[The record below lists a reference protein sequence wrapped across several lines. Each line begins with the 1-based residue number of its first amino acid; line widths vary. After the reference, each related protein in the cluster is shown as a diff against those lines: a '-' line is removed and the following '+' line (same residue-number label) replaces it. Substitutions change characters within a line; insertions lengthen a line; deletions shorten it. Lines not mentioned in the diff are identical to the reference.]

1 MIDPATQRPS
11 KPSILHWRLSD
22 FISPCV
28 VGLFSHALA
37 LLVLAGCAVLLWFKL
52 EEASK
57 SSFLLWV
64 IRTRDPIIRWWQT
77 FHKRKQFPGSYD
89 PAFGT
94 SWCLNA
100 GLSEPGVKGVGDP
113 PPLHDFGIY
122 SNPILIK
129 GCRLRQRNYYLQP
142 PPHCVLNGVLCG
154 HFLGIKM

>member
-1 MIDPATQRPS
+1 MEFYFQSNSVMNRLKCPKSKWLSPYVNPSTHRP
-11 KPSILHWRLSD
+11 IVLYWRLSD

-57 SSFLLWV
+57 GSFLLWV

-100 GLSEPGVKGVGDP
+100 GLSEPGVKGRGAIP
-113 PPLHDFGIY
+113 PHDSGIY
-122 SNPILIK
+122 DNPIPIRR
-129 GCRLRQRNYYLQP
+129 CRLPQRNYY
-142 PPHCVLNGVLCG
+142 
-154 HFLGIKM
+154 